1 MRVFTCKRC
10 GCDNAVGSTVCNG
23 CGGKLEGIFSS
34 YKYERWICP
43 NCSRANMTKNNTC
56 LCGAKKPKTLG
67 EQIFIGIMIFIFGFP
82 FLMGLIQELF
92 S

>member
-23 CGGKLEGIFSS
+23 CGNKLEGMFSS

-43 NCSRANMTKNNTC
+43 NCSRANMVDNRTC
-56 LCGAKKPKTLG
+56 LCGAERPATFGDKVIGFIIL
-67 EQIFIGIMIFIFGFP
+67 IGILFFILSIVFGK
-82 FLMGLIQELF
+82 
-92 S
+92 

>member
-23 CGGKLEGIFSS
+23 CGNKLEGMFSS

-43 NCSRANMTKNNTC
+43 NCSRANMVDNRTC
-56 LCGAKKPKTLG
+56 LCGAERPAT
-67 EQIFIGIMIFIFGFP
+67 FGD
-82 FLMGLIQELF
+82 
-92 S
+92 